1 MRSSDTLTGK
11 KLFFIAALGCTAGI
25 LLSDSLSSAASAVL
39 IPLGIAYASARI
51 VRPLGVFLSHK
62 AHISSK
68 AGCAVWG
75 ALICFS
81 AGLVL
86 TNLSSTAWDKLTEA
100 AEYIPRAAE
109 TAADMLES
117 VSGKVRSMLPE
128 VLSSSDSSS
137 FGEVISQAFR
147 QAAAQLGSSAADMLK
162 KAVAVFPNGIFSLF
176 IGTVSFLYL
185 TADMDGIGKSITSL
199 MTGFLGEERS
209 HAISR
214 TFSGFTDAVFTYLR
228 SYLLLTLIT
237 FSELSAGFLVIGL
250 ERPFSAAFA
259 AAIID
264 ALPLL
269 GCGIVLIPW
278 AVWCFIDGNIS
289 RGVILIVLQII
300 IYAVRQFAE
309 PRIIGKMTGVHPFI
323 VLAVLF
329 AGLKI
334 GGVAG
339 MILAPILL
347 IAAVSMKKADNRKV
361 PDRNRAL

>member
-1 MRSSDTLTGK
+1 
-11 KLFFIAALGCTAGI
+11 
-25 LLSDSLSSAASAVL
+25 
-39 IPLGIAYASARI
+39 
-51 VRPLGVFLSHK
+51 
-62 AHISSK
+62 
-68 AGCAVWG
+68 
-75 ALICFS
+75 
-81 AGLVL
+81 
-86 TNLSSTAWDKLTEA
+86 
-100 AEYIPRAAE
+100 
-109 TAADMLES
+109 MLES

-128 VLSSSDSSS
+128 VLSSSGGSR
-137 FGEVISQAFR
+137 FGEVVSQAFR
-147 QAAAQLGSSAADMLK
+147 QAAAHLGSSAADMLK

-278 AVWCFIDGNIS
+278 SVWCFIDGNIS

-309 PRIIGKMTGVHPFI
+309 PRVFGKNLGIHPIIS
-323 VLAVLF
+323 L
-329 AGLKI
+329 
-334 GGVAG
+334 
-339 MILAPILL
+339 ILL
-347 IAAVSMKKADNRKV
+347 YLGYYFFGLMGLLLIPLMTVIINALVNKDNSAQVEKGAV
-361 PDRNRAL
+361 